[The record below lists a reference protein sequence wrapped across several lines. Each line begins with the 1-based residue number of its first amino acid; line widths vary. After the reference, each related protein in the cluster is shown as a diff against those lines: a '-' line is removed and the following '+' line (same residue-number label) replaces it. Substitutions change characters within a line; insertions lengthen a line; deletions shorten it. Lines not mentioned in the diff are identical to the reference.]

1 MKTKNSNGSEK
12 LIYWRDQSRN
22 SCKELNTIEYS
33 VEMETKLEVEFQS
46 LNIEEFFLQ
55 LVYGRVTVYVSV

>member
-12 LIYWRDQSRN
+12 LFYWRDQSWN
-22 SCKELNTIEYS
+22 SCKEFNTIEYL

-46 LNIEEFFLQ
+46 LNIEEFLLQ
-55 LVYGRVTVYVSV
+55 PVYGHVTVYVSV